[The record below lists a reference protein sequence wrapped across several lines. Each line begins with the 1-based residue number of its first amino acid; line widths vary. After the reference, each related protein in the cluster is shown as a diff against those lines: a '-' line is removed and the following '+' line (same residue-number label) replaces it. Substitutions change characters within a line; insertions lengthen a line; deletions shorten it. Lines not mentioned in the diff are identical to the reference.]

1 MQGKFY
7 NRFIRPT
14 SKDSDQA
21 EREVVLYY
29 LLTGVLALSVVS
41 FAVTLLAPIFSREPA
56 FLDRLSNNFVT
67 ILLILGFYFLAR
79 YKKMYRLV
87 ASLLTILIVV
97 FGCAIAVEWGTLDP
111 YGVLLLSLA
120 VVMAGILLGSRY
132 SLYIAGAVAIILA
145 FLQDAQASNLL
156 RPDLTWA
163 SKRSA
168 AGDVIALSAI
178 MLTIALVSWLFNR
191 QMEASLR
198 RARRSEKALQHQKDL
213 LEIKVEKRARQLEE
227 AQLDKMQQLY
237 RFAELG
243 QLSTAL
249 FHDLANHLSTVNLDI
264 EGLTAD
270 DHPDIARRIQQ
281 DIGHINDIVRRVR
294 QQIGGKKHAET
305 FDVRREVDEVIDIL
319 LPTAQ
324 QAGVVVDVASEI
336 KPRLLMKGDVIRFR
350 QVILNL
356 VNNAIEVYPTGKR
369 VQKSGRR
376 PVAVNLR
383 RQGNILV
390 VSVGDQGAGISKT
403 DQAKIF
409 EPFYTTKNRGI
420 GIGLFIVRQIVENDF
435 DGSISVSP
443 NEPSGTIFS
452 ISLPKSYYAK
462 AKAA

>member
-7 NRFIRPT
+7 NRFIRPI

-29 LLTGVLALSVVS
+29 LLTGVLALSLVS
-41 FAVTLLAPIFSREPA
+41 FMVTLLAPVFSKEPA
-56 FLDRLSNNFVT
+56 FLDRLLNNFVT
-67 ILLILGFYFLAR
+67 ILLIVGFYFFAR

-87 ASLLTILIVV
+87 ASLLTILIVA
-97 FGCAIAVEWGTLDP
+97 FGCAIAVEWGILDP
-111 YGVLLLSLA
+111 YSVLLLSLA
-120 VVMAGILLGSRY
+120 VVMAGILLGARY
-132 SLYIAGAVAIILA
+132 SLYIAGVVAIILA
-145 FLQDAQASNLL
+145 FLQNGQASGML

-168 AGDVIALSAI
+168 LGDVIALSAI
-178 MLTIALVSWLFNR
+178 LFTIALVSWLFNR

-198 RARRSEKALQHQKDL
+198 RARRSEKALQRQKDL

-264 EGLTAD
+264 EGLATD
-270 DHPDIARRIQQ
+270 DHPDITRRIQQ
-281 DIGHINDIVRRVR
+281 DIGHINDIVKRVR
-294 QQIGGKKHAET
+294 QQIGGKKHTET

-324 QAGVVVDVASEI
+324 QAGVVIEIASEI
-336 KPRLLMKGDVIRFR
+336 KPQLLMKGDVIRFR

-356 VNNAIEVYPTGKR
+356 VNNAIEVYTTVKKS
-369 VQKSGRR
+369 QKDDART
-376 PVAVNLR
+376 VAVNLR
-383 RQGNILV
+383 REGNILM
-390 VSVGDQGAGISKT
+390 VSISDQGSGISKT
-403 DQAKIF
+403 GQAKIF

-420 GIGLFIVRQIVENDF
+420 GIGLFIVKQIVENDF
-435 DGSISVSP
+435 DGSISVLP
-443 NEPSGTIFS
+443 NKPSGTIFG

-462 AKAA
+462 TKTA